1 MTDPLSPI
9 ISLRHVAKSFGPKQV
24 LKDVSLEVPRGKS
37 VVIIGGSGSGKS
49 VTLKCIL
56 GLLEPDCGEI
66 WIDGKNTTHARGSD
80 RAAVMDRIGMLFQAA
95 ALFDSLPIWENVAF
109 PNLAKHRMSR
119 AQARLHALKCLEEV
133 GLDAAVADMT
143 PAELSG
149 GMKKR
154 VGLARAI
161 ACEPDILFFDEPT
174 TGLDPIMADMINAL
188 IVKCV
193 KDLGASTLTITHD
206 MDSARKIGDIIA
218 MLFEGRLIWQGSI
231 EELDHCTDPI
241 VRQFVA
247 GETDGP
253 IPLDPDP

>member
-1 MTDPLSPI
+1 MSAL
-9 ISLRHVAKSFGPKQV
+9 ISLRHVAKSFGSKQV
-24 LKDVSLEVPRGKS
+24 LKDVSLDVPRGKS

-56 GLLEPDCGEI
+56 GLLEPDGGEI
-66 WIDGKNTTHARGSD
+66 RIDGQNTTHVRGAA
-80 RAAVMDRIGMLFQAA
+80 RAAVTDRIGMLFQAA
-95 ALFDSLPIWENVAF
+95 ALFDSLPVWENVAF
-109 PNLAKHRMSR
+109 SPLAGHRMTR
-119 AQARLHALKCLEEV
+119 PQARAHALKCLEEV
-133 GLDAAVADMT
+133 GLDETVAEMT
-143 PAELSG
+143 PAALSG

-218 MLFEGRLIWQGSI
+218 MLYQGRLIWQGTI
-231 EELDHCTDPI
+231 AELDHCTDPV

-247 GETDGP
+247 GRTDGP
-253 IPLDPDP
+253 IPLDPDR

>member
-1 MTDPLSPI
+1 MITQTVPT
-9 ISLRHVAKSFGPKQV
+9 ISLRNVAKSFGTKHV

-56 GLLEPDCGEI
+56 GLLEPDRGEI
-66 WIDGKNTTHARGSD
+66 RIDGKNTTRARGSE

-95 ALFDSLPIWENVAF
+95 ALFDSLPVWENVAF
-109 PNLAKHRMSR
+109 SNLAGHRMSR
-119 AQARLHALKCLEEV
+119 AKARAHALTCLEEV
-133 GLDAAVADMT
+133 GLDETVAQMS

-174 TGLDPIMADMINAL
+174 TGLDPIMADMINEL

-193 KDLGASTLTITHD
+193 RDLGASTLTITHD

-218 MLFEGRLIWQGSI
+218 MLFEGRLIWQGTI
-231 EELDHCTDPI
+231 EELDHCTDPV

-247 GETDGP
+247 GQTDGP
-253 IPLDPDP
+253 ISPDPDS